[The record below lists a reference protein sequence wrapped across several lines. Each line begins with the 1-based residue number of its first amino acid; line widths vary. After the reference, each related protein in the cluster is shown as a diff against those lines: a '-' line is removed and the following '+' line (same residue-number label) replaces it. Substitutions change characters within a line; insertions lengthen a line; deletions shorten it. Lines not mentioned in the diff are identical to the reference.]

1 MLSQCPQ
8 ARLTRVQAV
17 TRSQGSVATPVL
29 THSTCK
35 LYCLHCSVEWNCT
48 HYAFR
53 MLCAVLQPLARTL
66 RFANMQYLKKEKKK
80 KRVKAKRVRG
90 SRRKPS
96 ARRFARGDY
105 WKRCAKPVL
114 VTPTS
119 SLCFPLTRCPLA
131 CCAPLQF
138 LTHFVMMCV
147 ACCGWHSFGCACTHP
162 LVLQPAA
169 YTPPASWSP
178 PQCVGRHRGAACR
191 DALRKAATKASR
203 SRPVQPQKERDALRD
218 QKES

>member
-1 MLSQCPQ
+1 M
-8 ARLTRVQAV
+8 RR
-17 TRSQGSVATPVL
+17 
-29 THSTCK
+29 
-35 LYCLHCSVEWNCT
+35 
-48 HYAFR
+48 
-53 MLCAVLQPLARTL
+53 
-66 RFANMQYLKKEKKK
+66 
-80 KRVKAKRVRG
+80 

-114 VTPTS
+114 VTPAR

-131 CCAPLQF
+131 CCALLQF
-138 LTHFVMMCV
+138 LTHLVMMCV

-178 PQCVGRHRGAACR
+178 PQCVRRHRGAACR
-191 DALRKAATKASR
+191 DARRKAATKASR

-218 QKES
+218 QKEREASQSITSLEQAGLLLKRKKNIAVVWVRACADCSG